1 MSQSDRSDEQA
12 WRIRYIFMRLEEG
25 DACENEKEFLAN
37 WLLHQ
42 CLTAAYTVD
51 AQEGDEIGVVAAE
64 QLWQQI
70 ERGQLRW
77 IAGAGLAGLLKYIR
91 RHVVYVRRQLLTEHA
106 QFAQHNFPLE
116 EALFKEDE
124 MDITEMIAEQMDWET
139 VLIALREELE
149 SLSAQQQLVIE
160 LRLAGLEPREIA
172 QQTGIAREQVNVVLS
187 QAYKRLRQQLQQRA
201 QKQPVLAE
209 ALRSLLG
216 FDAGDT

>member
-1 MSQSDRSDEQA
+1 
-12 WRIRYIFMRLEEG
+12 
-25 DACENEKEFLAN
+25 
-37 WLLHQ
+37 
-42 CLTAAYTVD
+42 
-51 AQEGDEIGVVAAE
+51 
-64 QLWQQI
+64 
-70 ERGQLRW
+70 
-77 IAGAGLAGLLKYIR
+77 
-91 RHVVYVRRQLLTEHA
+91 VVYVRRQLLTEHA

>member
-1 MSQSDRSDEQA
+1 
-12 WRIRYIFMRLEEG
+12 
-25 DACENEKEFLAN
+25 
-37 WLLHQ
+37 
-42 CLTAAYTVD
+42 
-51 AQEGDEIGVVAAE
+51 
-64 QLWQQI
+64 
-70 ERGQLRW
+70 
-77 IAGAGLAGLLKYIR
+77 
-91 RHVVYVRRQLLTEHA
+91 
-106 QFAQHNFPLE
+106 
-116 EALFKEDE
+116 

-172 QQTGIAREQVNVVLS
+172 QQTRIAREQVNVVLS

>member
-37 WLLHQ
+37 WLLQQ

-77 IAGAGLAGLLKYIR
+77 IAGAGLASILKYIR